1 MANQVYRGIQELRN
15 GELERA
21 GMNFVPAAIRNM
33 YKSVFKYSP
42 IGDDAILTRRGDVIY
57 DDLNAWELGAQ
68 FFGFAPAEYT
78 KTQEMN
84 RATKTQ
90 DRDIVSQSS
99 NLLKKY
105 YIAMR
110 MGGDTQ
116 DVLEDIMKYNAK
128 FPSMAI
134 TPSSIIR
141 SMKMHMKTSLLM
153 HNGITISPKMRAYL
167 MAQRDEWSP
176 ASVYD
181 ED

>member
-1 MANQVYRGIQELRN
+1 
-15 GELERA
+15 
-21 GMNFVPAAIRNM
+21 
-33 YKSVFKYSP
+33 
-42 IGDDAILTRRGDVIY
+42 
-57 DDLNAWELGAQ
+57 
-68 FFGFAPAEYT
+68 
-78 KTQEMN
+78 
-84 RATKTQ
+84 
-90 DRDIVSQSS
+90 
-99 NLLKKY
+99 
-105 YIAMR
+105 MR

-116 DVLEDIMKYNAK
+116 DVLEDIIKYNAK